1 MISVTV
7 DAQGQMLGNPIDVL
21 LASYARGLLSAP
33 LHALVASHLAI
44 KPDSRRFVS
53 ALESAGGRLL
63 ETVTPGAVGNR
74 DRRLAEIFA
83 AGDAPAPV
91 QPVGADAIV
100 PAPLARYLGRPL
112 ADVPWRTLLPGVK
125 EFKIEDN
132 ADGEAS
138 LYWIRAG
145 RKIPSHTHD
154 GSEFTLVLSGA
165 FSDING
171 HYERG
176 DIAVGDSD
184 VDHRPTADPDA
195 DCFCFAV
202 TDAPL
207 RLTGPIGR
215 IVQRLFGH

>member
-7 DAQGQMLGNPIDVL
+7 DAQGQMLGNPIDML
-21 LASYARGLLSAP
+21 LAGYARGLLSMP

-53 ALESAGGRLL
+53 ALESAGGSVL
-63 ETVTPGAVGNR
+63 EAVAPGPVADR
-74 DRRLAEIFA
+74 ERRLAAIFA
-83 AGDAPAPV
+83 AEDAPSPV
-91 QPVGADAIV
+91 PPAAADAIV
-100 PAPLARYLGRPL
+100 PLPLARYLGRPL
-112 ADVPWRTLLPGVK
+112 SEVPWRTLLPGVK

-132 ADGEAS
+132 ADGESS

-171 HYERG
+171 HYGRG
-176 DIAVGDSD
+176 DIAVADSD
-184 VDHRPTADPDA
+184 VDHRPTADPGA